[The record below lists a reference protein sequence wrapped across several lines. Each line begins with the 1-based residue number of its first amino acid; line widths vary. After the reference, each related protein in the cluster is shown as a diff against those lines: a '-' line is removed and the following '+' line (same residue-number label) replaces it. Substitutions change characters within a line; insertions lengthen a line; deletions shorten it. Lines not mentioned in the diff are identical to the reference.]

1 MFYAKIW
8 KIISK
13 LYPFNP
19 FLSGTLSNL
28 SVVLL
33 TTCATEFCP
42 VSGKEL
48 CEISVLDHTLSIKP
62 VQSKL
67 DRINLFL
74 VSNRGNISR
83 ESWKSSKQKS
93 ANARFFFLLICK
105 SRGKYFPYF
114 KLKIH

>member
-1 MFYAKIW
+1 MQKFG
-8 KIISK
+8 K
-13 LYPFNP
+13 LSLNYPFNP

-62 VQSKL
+62 VQSKV
-67 DRINLFL
+67 DRDYSIFNFQIGETFPER
-74 VSNRGNISR
+74 VGNQVNKR
-83 ESWKSSKQKS
+83 V
-93 ANARFFFLLICK
+93 RMHVFFF
-105 SRGKYFPYF
+105 FF
-114 KLKIH
+114 